1 MAELSDQVNTQLRSI
16 LSTLR
21 QRTERVKTL
30 VQQPPTPPEVSD
42 SEGEDDQAGDVVCLT
57 VLGELEGRFIEWD
70 ICRIIKHEKTR
81 DKLADDN
88 MKTGKNLKSTEN

>member
-30 VQQPPTPPEVSD
+30 VRQPPTPPEVSD
-42 SEGEDDQAGDVVCLT
+42 SEGEDDQAGRLRSYSDWGPRGLN
-57 VLGELEGRFIEWD
+57 I
-70 ICRIIKHEKTR
+70 
-81 DKLADDN
+81 
-88 MKTGKNLKSTEN
+88 LKYLKV